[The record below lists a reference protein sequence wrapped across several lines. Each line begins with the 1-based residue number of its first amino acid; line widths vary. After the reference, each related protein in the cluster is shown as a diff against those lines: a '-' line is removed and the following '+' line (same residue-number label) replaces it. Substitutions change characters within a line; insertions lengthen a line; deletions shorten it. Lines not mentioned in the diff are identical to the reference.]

1 MLEVP
6 QKDAYQ
12 ATVENSKTRYKFPG
26 NTECYLYS
34 EIWQQA
40 VVNTITR
47 LETINN
53 NKMELDLTYDNLCQ
67 DVFEE
72 LDHNLQYKFCGSK
85 LKEKYRISKPY
96 WNEHLGNLW
105 QIMVHKENKSIK
117 YKGVNKSIKM
127 N

>member
-6 QKDAYQ
+6 QKDANQ
-12 ATVENSKTRYKFPG
+12 ATVEDSKTRYKFPG

-40 VVNTITR
+40 VVNTITP

-53 NKMELDLTYDNLCQ
+53 NQMELDLTYDNLCK

-72 LDHNLQYKFCGSK
+72 LDHNLKYKFCGSK

-96 WNEHLGNLW
+96 WNKHLGNPW
-105 QIMVHKENKSIK
+105 QIMVYKEKKSIK